1 MGVAEEQH
9 DSAAPQLRVADVLD
23 AVGIGVWRWNLA
35 EDTLEVDPT
44 CARLLGLDASVG
56 RLRERRL
63 RSLLHAEDFVR
74 LRSTALLAQ
83 NERRPFELRVRVLTE
98 QGRLLRALHLQLA
111 AAPPGAA
118 CPVQGT
124 AVDGTPATTPPAGAT
139 PAGTPATGAA
149 QAGVNPAGAA
159 TDRATRPGAPQAGT
173 PQAGTPQAGTPQAGT
188 APGGTPQTGTA
199 QNGAEQAGAAQA
211 GATQGGTAQGGTV
224 GAGAA
229 SAEVEAAPAGADP
242 AHAGH
247 EAGGD
252 ESRLAAE
259 RRQIDA
265 LNRAASPLPRIPE
278 TEAAPH
284 PDPDQDTGPV
294 PAGAES
300 QFRGP
305 LSPALPPRH
314 LRRSREAFLLD
325 AGRAL
330 AEAATTSE
338 VLRVVASLS
347 MPGFS
352 PDGLAVFG
360 AEGGLL
366 TVVGQQG
373 HQEGAEHDFTM
384 PLETDYPA
392 AEVVRTGRA
401 VYLSSPEEYQR
412 RFPATWPL
420 AAGYGRQAWAFLPLV
435 TAGRTIG
442 AWLASFRTPVQFQP
456 DERAVL
462 STVAR
467 MLAHAL
473 ERARTNESERAL
485 SRGLRRSMGTGAP
498 AIAGMTVAT
507 RYVPTGGG
515 LMVGGDWYDIIDLPE
530 GRMALVIGDVQGH
543 DVHAAGLM
551 AQLRTAVHAYA
562 AEGHRPDAVLA
573 RTSRFLA
580 SLDDDRF
587 ATCVYIEADPARG
600 TLHIARAGHPHPVI
614 RTPDG
619 TCLIRHVDGG
629 MPLGLMPDEEDY
641 PVTTLELQ
649 PGEVML
655 LCTDGLIET
664 GGHDMYSGWIR
675 VRDTM
680 APGPA
685 EDLEAMADALIQA
698 VHGPASHEGRGHLAD
713 RREDDIA
720 LLLLRRDA
728 IGHTPEPPGRR
739 LVLTVAQDQPERI
752 GGARQ
757 ELRAIMHDWAV
768 PEQVDA
774 AVLLASELLAN
785 VLVHTEQEAVLV
797 AGMSGKPGARQLR
810 IEVADRSDE
819 LAHRRS
825 PGEMA
830 SSGRGLILLDLL
842 SDRWGMQPRGEGKAI
857 WFDLDEGSGAK

>member
-1 MGVAEEQH
+1 MGLADEH
-9 DSAAPQLRVADVLD
+9 DDLALPLRAGDVLSAA
-23 AVGIGVWRWNLA
+23 GIGVWRWNREA
-35 EDTLEVDPT
+35 GALELDPA
-44 CARLLGLDASVG
+44 CARLLGLDDTVA
-56 RLRERRL
+56 LLPERRL
-63 RSLLHAEDFVR
+63 RSLLHAEDFIR
-74 LRSTALLAQ
+74 LRSTAALAVS
-83 NERRPFELRVRVLTE
+83 ERRPFELRVRVLTE
-98 QGRLLRALHLQLA
+98 QERLLRVLHLQVA
-111 AAPPGAA
+111 VGPPRSGYQL
-118 CPVQGT
+118 QGT
-124 AVDGTPATTPPAGAT
+124 ALD
-139 PAGTPATGAA
+139 
-149 QAGVNPAGAA
+149 
-159 TDRATRPGAPQAGT
+159 
-173 PQAGTPQAGTPQAGT
+173 
-188 APGGTPQTGTA
+188 
-199 QNGAEQAGAAQA
+199 
-211 GATQGGTAQGGTV
+211 GGTA
-224 GAGAA
+224 GAGA
-229 SAEVEAAPAGADP
+229 E
-242 AHAGH
+242 
-247 EAGGD
+247 GGGT
-252 ESRLAAE
+252 EGGGGPLATE

-265 LNRAASPLPRIPE
+265 LNQGVHP
-278 TEAAPH
+278 
-284 PDPDQDTGPV
+284 PDPGR
-294 PAGAES
+294 PAPPDPG
-300 QFRGP
+300 RP
-305 LSPALPPRH
+305 YPADPAPRH

-330 AEAATTSE
+330 AEAGTTSE

-360 AEGGLL
+360 SEGGML
-366 TVVGQQG
+366 TVVGQHG
-373 HQEGAEHDFTM
+373 HQKGAEQSFTM

-401 VYLSSPEEYQR
+401 VYLSSPEEYQH

-420 AAGYGRQAWAFLPLV
+420 ATGFGRRSWAFLPLV
-435 TAGRTIG
+435 TAGRTTG
-442 AWLASFRTPVQFQP
+442 AWLASFRTPVRFSP

-473 ERARTNESERAL
+473 ERAHTNESERAL

-498 AIAGMTVAT
+498 AAPGISVAT

-580 SLDDDRF
+580 ALDEDRF

-600 TLHIARAGHPHPVI
+600 TLQIARAGHPHPVI

-619 TCLIRHVDGG
+619 TCLIRHVEGG
-629 MPLGLMPDEEDY
+629 LPLGLMPDEEDY
-641 PVTTLELQ
+641 PVTTMELQ
-649 PGEVML
+649 SGEVML

-664 GGHDMYSGWIR
+664 GGHDMYSGWVR

-680 APGPA
+680 SPGPA
-685 EDLEAMADALIQA
+685 DDLEGMADALIRA
-698 VHGPASHEGRGHLAD
+698 VHGPASHEGPGHLAD

-720 LLLLRRDA
+720 LLLLRRDSVDQL
-728 IGHTPEPPGRR
+728 PEPPGRR

-752 GGARQ
+752 SGARQ
-757 ELRAIMHDWAV
+757 ELRAIMHDWAA

-785 VLVHTEQEAVLV
+785 VLVHTETEAALV
-797 AGMSGKPGARQLR
+797 ASMSGPAGFRQLR

-857 WFDLDEGSGAK
+857 WFDLDEAPGD

>member
-1 MGVAEEQH
+1 MGLADEHGGVAAPLRTG
-9 DSAAPQLRVADVLD
+9 DVLSAA
-23 AVGIGVWRWNLA
+23 GIGVWRWNRAA
-35 EDTLEVDPT
+35 EAVEVDPV
-44 CARLLGLDASVG
+44 CARLLGLDPAVT
-56 RLRERRL
+56 RLPERRL
-63 RSLLHAEDFVR
+63 RSVLHAEDFIR
-74 LRSTALLAQ
+74 LRSTVMLAIAEQ
-83 NERRPFELRVRVLTE
+83 RPFELRVRVLTE
-98 QGRLLRALHLQLA
+98 QERLLRVLHLQVT
-111 AAPPGAA
+111 G
-118 CPVQGT
+118 G
-124 AVDGTPATTPPAGAT
+124 PADSDHPA
-139 PAGTPATGAA
+139 
-149 QAGVNPAGAA
+149 
-159 TDRATRPGAPQAGT
+159 
-173 PQAGTPQAGTPQAGT
+173 AGT
-188 APGGTPQTGTA
+188 ALDGRATESGSAP
-199 QNGAEQAGAAQA
+199 AAVPA
-211 GATQGGTAQGGTV
+211 SVLRATD
-224 GAGAA
+224 
-229 SAEVEAAPAGADP
+229 AAPAAL
-242 AHAGH
+242 
-247 EAGGD
+247 
-252 ESRLAAE
+252 SAE

-265 LNRAASPLPRIPE
+265 LNHADGHPSDAPDAPRAGGAPE
-278 TEAAPH
+278 GGPGSAFRSAP
-284 PDPDQDTGPV
+284 
-294 PAGAES
+294 PA
-300 QFRGP
+300 
-305 LSPALPPRH
+305 ALPPRH

-330 AEAATTSE
+330 AEAGTTSE
-338 VLRVVASLS
+338 VLRVVATLS

-360 AEGGLL
+360 AEGGML
-366 TVVGQQG
+366 TVVGQHG
-373 HQEGAEHDFTM
+373 HQEGAEQSFTM

-401 VYLSSPEEYQR
+401 VYLSSPEEYER

-420 AAGYGRQAWAFLPLV
+420 ATGFGRQAWAFLPLI
-435 TAGRTIG
+435 TAGRTTG
-442 AWLASFRTPVQFQP
+442 AWLASFRTPVRFTP

-473 ERARTNESERAL
+473 ERAHTNESERAL

-498 AIAGMTVAT
+498 AAPGISVAT

-562 AEGHRPDAVLA
+562 AEGHGPDAVLT

-587 ATCVYIEADPARG
+587 ATCIYIEADPARG
-600 TLHIARAGHPHPVI
+600 TLHVARAGHPHPVI

-619 TCLIRHVDGG
+619 TCLIRHVEGG
-629 MPLGLMPDEEDY
+629 LPLGLMPDEEDY
-641 PVTTLELQ
+641 PVTTMELQ
-649 PGEVML
+649 PGEIMM

-664 GGHDMYSGWIR
+664 GGHDMYSGWVR

-680 APGPA
+680 SPAPA
-685 EDLEAMADALIQA
+685 DDLEGMADALIQA
-698 VHGPASHEGRGHLAD
+698 VHGPASHEGPGHLAD

-720 LLLLRRDA
+720 LLLLRRDSVDQR
-728 IGHTPEPPGRR
+728 PEPPGRR

-752 GGARQ
+752 SGARQ
-757 ELRAIMHDWAV
+757 ELRAIMHDWAS
-768 PEQVDA
+768 PDQVDA

-785 VLVHTEQEAVLV
+785 VLVHTDVEGALV
-797 AGMSGKPGARQLR
+797 AAMSGTPGSRRLR

-825 PGEMA
+825 PGELA

-842 SDRWGMQPRGEGKAI
+842 SDRWGMQPRGDGKAI
-857 WFDLDEGSGAK
+857 WFDLDESSAD

>member
-1 MGVAEEQH
+1 MGLAEEH
-9 DSAAPQLRVADVLD
+9 DSVAPPPRAGDVLA
-23 AVGIGVWRWNLA
+23 AVGMGVWRWNRV
-35 EDTLEVDPT
+35 EDALEVDPV
-44 CARLLGLDASVG
+44 CARLLGLDGSVS

-74 LRSTALLAQ
+74 LRSTALLAVA
-83 NERRPFELRVRVLTE
+83 ERRPFELRVRVLTE
-98 QGRLLRALHLQLA
+98 QGRLLRVLHLQVAVA
-111 AAPPGAA
+111 ASGDP
-118 CPVQGT
+118 CQVQGT
-124 AVDGTPATTPPAGAT
+124 ALDGHAPEAAAEAGG
-139 PAGTPATGAA
+139 AGT
-149 QAGVNPAGAA
+149 
-159 TDRATRPGAPQAGT
+159 
-173 PQAGTPQAGTPQAGT
+173 
-188 APGGTPQTGTA
+188 
-199 QNGAEQAGAAQA
+199 
-211 GATQGGTAQGGTV
+211 
-224 GAGAA
+224 GAGAG
-229 SAEVEAAPAGADP
+229 AGA
-242 AHAGH
+242 G
-247 EAGGD
+247 
-252 ESRLAAE
+252 LAVE
-259 RRQIDA
+259 RQQIDA
-265 LNRAASPLPRIPE
+265 LNQVAGPPP
-278 TEAAPH
+278 APVRH
-284 PDPDQDTGPV
+284 GPH
-294 PAGAES
+294 
-300 QFRGP
+300 
-305 LSPALPPRH
+305 SPALPPRH

-330 AEAATTSE
+330 AEANTTSE

-360 AEGGLL
+360 AEGGML
-366 TVVGQQG
+366 TVVGQHG
-373 HQEGAEHDFTM
+373 HREGSETPFTM

-420 AAGYGRQAWAFLPLV
+420 AAGFGRQSWAFLPLV
-435 TAGRTIG
+435 TAGRTTG
-442 AWLASFRTPVQFQP
+442 AWLASFRTPVRFYP

-473 ERARTNESERAL
+473 ERAHTNESERAL
-485 SRGLRRSMGTGAP
+485 SRGLRRSMGTGTP
-498 AIAGMTVAT
+498 TLPGITVAT

-580 SLDDDRF
+580 ALDDDRF
-587 ATCVYIEADPARG
+587 ATCIYIEADPARG
-600 TLHIARAGHPHPVI
+600 TLQMARAGHPHPVI

-619 TCLIRHVDGG
+619 TCLIRHVEGG
-629 MPLGLMPDEEDY
+629 LPLGLMPEGEDY

-680 APGPA
+680 SPGPA
-685 EDLEAMADALIQA
+685 EDLEGMADALIQA
-698 VHGPASHEGRGHLAD
+698 VHGPGSHGGGGHLAD

-728 IGHTPEPPGRR
+728 VGPRPEPPGRR

-752 GGARQ
+752 AGARQ
-757 ELRAIMHDWAV
+757 ELRSIMHDWAA
-768 PEQVDA
+768 PDQVDA

-785 VLVHTEQEAVLV
+785 VLVHTETEAVLV
-797 AGMSGKPGARQLR
+797 AGMSGPPGARRLR

-842 SDRWGMQPRGEGKAI
+842 SDRWGMQPRGEGKAV
-857 WFDLDEGSGAK
+857 WFDLDEGAAEPALGT

>member
-1 MGVAEEQH
+1 MGPTEEY
-9 DSAAPQLRVADVLD
+9 DSVVPPLRSVDVLA
-23 AVGIGVWRWNLA
+23 AVGMGVWRWNKA
-35 EDTLEVDPT
+35 EDALEMDPV
-44 CARLLGLDASVG
+44 CARLLGLDGSVG

-63 RSLLHAEDFVR
+63 RSLLHAEDFIR
-74 LRSTALLAQ
+74 LRSTALLSIA
-83 NERRPFELRVRVLTE
+83 ERRPFELRVRVLTE
-98 QGRLLRALHLQLA
+98 QGRLLRVLHLQVA
-111 AAPPGAA
+111 VGTPEDAYT
-118 CPVQGT
+118 VQGT
-124 AVDGTPATTPPAGAT
+124 ALDGH
-139 PAGTPATGAA
+139 
-149 QAGVNPAGAA
+149 V
-159 TDRATRPGAPQAGT
+159 
-173 PQAGTPQAGTPQAGT
+173 
-188 APGGTPQTGTA
+188 
-199 QNGAEQAGAAQA
+199 AE
-211 GATQGGTAQGGTV
+211 
-224 GAGAA
+224 
-229 SAEVEAAPAGADP
+229 AEGEAAALGARSGSNGSAPDP
-242 AHAGH
+242 LKP
-247 EAGGD
+247 D
-252 ESRLAAE
+252 SLAVDPLAVDPLAVE
-259 RRQIDA
+259 RQQIDA
-265 LNRAASPLPRIPE
+265 LNQARGPLTPASTPP
-278 TEAAPH
+278 APIR
-284 PDPDQDTGPV
+284 P
-294 PAGAES
+294 PARRDLES

-305 LSPALPPRH
+305 LAPAPPPRH

-330 AEAATTSE
+330 AEAGTTSE

-360 AEGGLL
+360 VEGGLL
-366 TVVGQQG
+366 TVVGQHG
-373 HQEGAEHDFTM
+373 HQEGAEHPFTM

-401 VYLSSPEEYQR
+401 VYLSTPEEYQR

-420 AAGYGRQAWAFLPLV
+420 AAGFGRQSWAFLPLV
-435 TAGRTIG
+435 SAGRTTG
-442 AWLASFRTPVQFQP
+442 AWLASFRTPVSFYP

-473 ERARTNESERAL
+473 ERAHTNESERAL
-485 SRGLRRSMGTGAP
+485 SRGLRRSMGTGTP
-498 AIAGMTVAT
+498 TTPGMTVAT

-515 LMVGGDWYDIIDLPE
+515 LMVGGDWYDIIDLPG

-580 SLDDDRF
+580 ALDDDRF
-587 ATCVYIEADPARG
+587 ATCIYIEADPARG

-619 TCLIRHVDGG
+619 TCLIRHVEGG
-629 MPLGLMPDEEDY
+629 LPLGLMPEEEDC

-664 GGHDMYSGWIR
+664 GGHDMFTGWIR

-680 APGPA
+680 SPGPA
-685 EDLEAMADALIQA
+685 EDLEGMADALIQA
-698 VHGPASHEGRGHLAD
+698 VHGPASHGDAGHLAD

-720 LLLLRRDA
+720 LLLLRRDSV
-728 IGHTPEPPGRR
+728 GVRPEPPGRR

-752 GGARQ
+752 AGARQ
-757 ELRAIMHDWAV
+757 ELRSIMHDWATQD
-768 PEQVDA
+768 QVDA

-785 VLVHTEQEAVLV
+785 VLVHTETEAVLV
-797 AGMSGKPGARQLR
+797 AGMTGPAGTRRLR

-857 WFDLDEGSGAK
+857 WFDLDEAQEGPAA

>member
-1 MGVAEEQH
+1 MGLADEHGGVAAPLRTG
-9 DSAAPQLRVADVLD
+9 DVLSAA
-23 AVGIGVWRWNLA
+23 GIGVWRWNRAA
-35 EDTLEVDPT
+35 EALEVDPV
-44 CARLLGLDASVG
+44 CARLLGLDPAVT
-56 RLRERRL
+56 RLPERRL
-63 RSLLHAEDFVR
+63 RSVLHAEDFIR
-74 LRSTALLAQ
+74 LRSAIMLAVAEQ
-83 NERRPFELRVRVLTE
+83 RPFELRVRVLTE
-98 QGRLLRALHLQLA
+98 QERLLRVLHLQVTGG
-111 AAPPGAA
+111 PP
-118 CPVQGT
+118 
-124 AVDGTPATTPPAGAT
+124 DSDH
-139 PAGTPATGAA
+139 PATGTALDGRSAA
-149 QAGVNPAGAA
+149 
-159 TDRATRPGAPQAGT
+159 
-173 PQAGTPQAGTPQAGT
+173 
-188 APGGTPQTGTA
+188 GGI
-199 QNGAEQAGAAQA
+199 
-211 GATQGGTAQGGTV
+211 
-224 GAGAA
+224 
-229 SAEVEAAPAGADP
+229 APAAVPTAVLGSTADRDP
-242 AHAGH
+242 LST
-247 EAGGD
+247 D
-252 ESRLAAE
+252 PLSTE

-265 LNRAASPLPRIPE
+265 LN
-278 TEAAPH
+278 
-284 PDPDQDTGPV
+284 Q
-294 PAGAES
+294 AGG
-300 QFRGP
+300 GP
-305 LSPALPPRH
+305 LDAPDAPRAVGAPEGGPAAAFRNALPPALPPRH

-330 AEAATTSE
+330 AEAGTTSE
-338 VLRVVASLS
+338 VLRVVATLS

-360 AEGGLL
+360 AEGGML
-366 TVVGQQG
+366 TVVGQHG
-373 HQEGAEHDFTM
+373 HQEGAEQNFTM

-401 VYLSSPEEYQR
+401 VYMSSPEEYER

-420 AAGYGRQAWAFLPLV
+420 ATGFGRQSWAFLPLI
-435 TAGRTIG
+435 TAGRTTG
-442 AWLASFRTPVQFQP
+442 AWLASFRTPVRFSP

-473 ERARTNESERAL
+473 ERAHTNESERAL

-498 AIAGMTVAT
+498 AVPGISVAT

-562 AEGHRPDAVLA
+562 AEGHGPDAVLA

-600 TLHIARAGHPHPVI
+600 TLQLARAGHPHPVI

-619 TCLIRHVDGG
+619 TCLIRHVEGG
-629 MPLGLMPDEEDY
+629 LPLGLMPDEEDY
-641 PVTTLELQ
+641 PVTTMELQ

-664 GGHDMYSGWIR
+664 GGHDMYSGWVR

-680 APGPA
+680 SPAPA
-685 EDLEAMADALIQA
+685 DDLEGMADALIQA
-698 VHGPASHEGRGHLAD
+698 VHGPASYEGPGHLAD

-720 LLLLRRDA
+720 LLLLRRDSVDQR
-728 IGHTPEPPGRR
+728 PEPPGRR

-752 GGARQ
+752 SGARQ
-757 ELRAIMHDWAV
+757 ELRAIMHDWAS
-768 PEQVDA
+768 PDQVDA

-785 VLVHTEQEAVLV
+785 VLVHTDVEGALV
-797 AGMSGKPGARQLR
+797 AAMSGTPGSRRLR

-842 SDRWGMQPRGEGKAI
+842 SDRWGMQPRGDGKAI
-857 WFDLDEGSGAK
+857 WFDLDESSAD

>member
-1 MGVAEEQH
+1 MDLADEHDDVA
-9 DSAAPQLRVADVLD
+9 PPLRTEDVLS
-23 AVGIGVWRWNLA
+23 ATGIGVWRWNRA
-35 EDTLEVDPT
+35 EDALDVDPV
-44 CARLLGLDASVG
+44 CARLLGLDGTVT

-63 RSLLHAEDFVR
+63 RSMLHAEDFVR
-74 LRSTALLAQ
+74 LRSTALLAIA
-83 NERRPFELRVRVLTE
+83 ERRPFELHVRVLTE
-98 QGRLLRALHLQLA
+98 QGRLLRVLHLQLA
-111 AAPPGAA
+111 VGPQGSV
-118 CPVQGT
+118 CPLQGT
-124 AVDGTPATTPPAGAT
+124 AVDG
-139 PAGTPATGAA
+139 
-149 QAGVNPAGAA
+149 QAPDG
-159 TDRATRPGAPQAGT
+159 
-173 PQAGTPQAGTPQAGT
+173 
-188 APGGTPQTGTA
+188 
-199 QNGAEQAGAAQA
+199 E
-211 GATQGGTAQGGTV
+211 
-224 GAGAA
+224 AA
-229 SAEVEAAPAGADP
+229 SAVTPPDLAPTVEPPAAEAASPAVPVPTEAAADP
-242 AHAGH
+242 
-247 EAGGD
+247 
-252 ESRLAAE
+252 LAVE

-265 LNRAASPLPRIPE
+265 LNRTVATPTRPGPLPGPA
-278 TEAAPH
+278 TEG
-284 PDPDQDTGPV
+284 PDPGRPDV
-294 PAGAES
+294 PADAPRTPRGGRES
-300 QFRGP
+300 ELRESELRESERRESEFRGP
-305 LSPALPPRH
+305 LTPFLPPRH

-330 AEAATTSE
+330 AEAGTTSE
-338 VLRVVASLS
+338 VLRVVATLS

-360 AEGGLL
+360 AEGTML
-366 TVVGQQG
+366 TVIGQHG
-373 HQEGAEHDFTM
+373 HQEGAEHNFTM

-412 RFPATWPL
+412 RFPATWPI
-420 AAGYGRQAWAFLPLV
+420 AAGFGRQAWAFLPLV
-435 TAGRTIG
+435 TAGRTTG
-442 AWLASFRTPVQFQP
+442 AWLASFRTPVRFSP

-473 ERARTNESERAL
+473 ERAHTNESERAL

-498 AIAGMTVAT
+498 AAPGISVAT

-587 ATCVYIEADPARG
+587 ATCIYIEADPAEG

-619 TCLIRHVDGG
+619 TCLIRHVEGG
-629 MPLGLMPDEEDY
+629 LPLGLMPEEEDY
-641 PVTTLELQ
+641 PVTTMELQ

-680 APGPA
+680 SPGPA
-685 EDLEAMADALIQA
+685 DDLEAMADALIQA
-698 VHGPASHEGRGHLAD
+698 VHGPASHEGAGHLAD

-720 LLLLRRDA
+720 LLLLRRDSVDQR
-728 IGHTPEPPGRR
+728 PEPAGRR
-739 LVLTVAQDQPERI
+739 LVLTVPQDRPERI
-752 GGARQ
+752 AGARK
-757 ELRAIMHDWAV
+757 ELRAILHDWANE
-768 PEQVDA
+768 EQVDA

-785 VLVHTEQEAVLV
+785 VLVHTETEAALV
-797 AGMSGKPGARQLR
+797 AAVSGAPGARRLR

-825 PGEMA
+825 PGELA

-857 WFDLDEGSGAK
+857 WFDLDEAPADG